1 MTLKWPLNVT
11 PLQLYWAWHST
22 MSIITTYHLLNFDKK
37 HQYIIRNIH
46 NNDMYNTA
54 EHMQTIQLLPI

>member
-1 MTLKWPLNVT
+1 
-11 PLQLYWAWHST
+11 
-22 MSIITTYHLLNFDKK
+22 MSIITTYHLLSFDKK

-54 EHMQTIQLLPI
+54 EHMQTI